1 MFYAMETQCV
11 LFEEVTEVSR
21 ITYRNSS
28 LTTNRFPKP
37 LYQFTTL
44 GHSNIFVLLL
54 LEGRADQACES
65 SNSVTPKIKS
75 SLASTL
81 FSRFV
86 YSSHSSD

>member
-1 MFYAMETQCV
+1 METQCV
-11 LFEEVTEVSR
+11 LFEEVTEVSC

-28 LTTNRFPKP
+28 LTTKKFRKS

-54 LEGRADQACES
+54 LERRTDQAWES
-65 SNSVTPKIKS
+65 SNSVMSKIKS

-81 FSRFV
+81 FSRFF

>member
-1 MFYAMETQCV
+1 METQCV
-11 LFEEVTEVSR
+11 LFEEVTEVTEVSC
-21 ITYRNSS
+21 ITYRNT
-28 LTTNRFPKP
+28 LTTNKFPKP

-54 LEGRADQACES
+54 LEGRADQAWES